1 MVVRF
6 SFIDIVLAFVKL
18 GDVVSVGVVVVPLLF
33 VVLSSVPLDVLLSS
47 LEVFVLPSGLIP
59 SSAKVVLR

>member
-59 SSAKVVLR
+59 SSAKVVSR